1 MLGLGDTNY
10 DKFCHMGKV
19 IDKRFEELGGKR
31 MLELHCADEATG
43 LEETVEAWKL
53 LIEAKVKE
61 VVTQHIEA

>member
-1 MLGLGDTNY
+1 
-10 DKFCHMGKV
+10 MGKV